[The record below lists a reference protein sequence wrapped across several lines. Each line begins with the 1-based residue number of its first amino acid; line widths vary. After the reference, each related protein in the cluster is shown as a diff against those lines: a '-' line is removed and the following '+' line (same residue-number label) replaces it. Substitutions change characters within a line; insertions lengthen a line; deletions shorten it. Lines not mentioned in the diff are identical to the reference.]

1 VAATSRRERRRRRI
15 LVPDGRDRLVVHA
28 QGCKRVERDF
38 QMIDKGVGNG
48 RMATPFS
55 DAADVPDL
63 LEPHQVRETARDQL
77 GLSLRPC
84 GKVSGHNVFEDL
96 DQCRVELVR
105 RFRDKGRQIR
115 AESLIQGHR
124 LDVAVFGCG
133 YSPEDLF
140 PGPGSRS
147 WARPGYQ
154 GRPMLSETR
163 VSVLCGLDGL
173 WFLPSSTMSSGSG
186 SKSISSDISRHSPDA
201 GS

>member
-1 VAATSRRERRRRRI
+1 
-15 LVPDGRDRLVVHA
+15 
-28 QGCKRVERDF
+28 
-38 QMIDKGVGNG
+38 MIDKGVGNG

-133 YSPEDLF
+133 YSPEDYSLV
-140 PGPGSRS
+140 
-147 WARPGYQ
+147 Q
-154 GRPMLSETR
+154 GRGRGHGQATKGAPCSAKRE
-163 VSVLCGLDGL
+163 
-173 WFLPSSTMSSGSG
+173 
-186 SKSISSDISRHSPDA
+186 
-201 GS
+201 